1 MKALKLLKVAVV
13 SLLLFFITTASA
25 TTFMLKGDNY
35 IIDERVQQKITEI
48 GNELKTKTNVSVYVY
63 IKNSYGLQKE
73 MPMVEKFKNIKKKEL
88 ELQNSLQKPYVLLTM
103 SMEDIHVNLLTS
115 QDLQS
120 IIDKDDVLNGYV
132 IPLLASK
139 DKNELYAKASAAVL
153 NGYGQIADVVS
164 KHNNIK
170 LETNIGN
177 QGKVTGT
184 IWKVFMYT
192 IIVGGILLYT
202 YAVMRRRK

>member
-1 MKALKLLKVAVV
+1 MRALCLLKVAVT

-25 TTFMLKGDNY
+25 STSLLSGDKY
-35 IIDERVQQKITEI
+35 IIDQRVQQKITEI
-48 GNELKTKTNVSVYVY
+48 GNELKSKTNVNVYVY
-63 IKNSYGLQKE
+63 IKNSYGLNKDL
-73 MPMVEKFKNIKKKEL
+73 PMAEKFKIIKKTEL
-88 ELQNSLQKPYVLLTM
+88 ELVSSLQKPYVILTM
-103 SMEDIHVNLLTS
+103 SMEDMHVNLIASKQLET
-115 QDLQS
+115 

-139 DKNELYAKASAAVL
+139 DKNQLYAKASAAVL
-153 NGYGQIADVVS
+153 NGYGQIAEVVS
-164 KHNNIK
+164 KHKNVK

-192 IIVGGILLYT
+192 IVIGGILVYT
-202 YAVMRRRK
+202 YAIMRRRK

>member
-1 MKALKLLKVAVV
+1 MKALKLLKVAVI

-35 IIDERVQQKITEI
+35 IIDERVQLKITEI

-73 MPMVEKFKNIKKKEL
+73 MPMKEKFQLIKKKEL
-88 ELQNSLQKPYVLLTM
+88 ALQEGLQKPYVLLTM

-115 QDLQS
+115 QKLQS

-153 NGYGQIADVVS
+153 NGYGHIAHVIA
-164 KHNNIK
+164 KHNKIK
-170 LETNIGN
+170 LESNIPN

-192 IIVGGILLYT
+192 LVVGGILLYT